1 MLKNGRKKK
10 HLSNLFILVA
20 FLAFCIVRDTES
32 VSASVNKRL
41 RKLETN
47 ISAHSLRHTFVTRM
61 RDVEAPL
68 EVIQYILG
76 RRIPS
81 EAMTGGYGSK
91 KLLSLKHRY
100 ILMIAGKN

>member
-1 MLKNGRKKK
+1 
-10 HLSNLFILVA
+10 
-20 FLAFCIVRDTES
+20 
-32 VSASVNKRL
+32 
-41 RKLETN
+41 
-47 ISAHSLRHTFVTRM
+47 M

-76 RRIPS
+76 HRIPG

-100 ILMIAGKN
+100 ISMIAAFDAHPN